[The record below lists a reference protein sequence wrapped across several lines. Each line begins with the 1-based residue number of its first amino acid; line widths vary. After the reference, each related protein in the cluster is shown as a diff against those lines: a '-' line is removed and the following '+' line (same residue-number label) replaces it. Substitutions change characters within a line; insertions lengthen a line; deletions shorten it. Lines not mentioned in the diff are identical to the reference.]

1 MIIEATTRSELAPL
15 PCLQRPI
22 VLQGV
27 IANVGEERDQTESYG
42 DESPLTDDF
51 IVDTVRQT
59 FPR

>member
-1 MIIEATTRSELAPL
+1 MVIEATTRSELAPL

-27 IANVGEERDQTESYG
+27 IANVEEERGQTEGYG
-42 DESPLTDDF
+42 DKNLFAEDF
-51 IVDTVRQT
+51 VVDTIRQT